1 MLRTGALAALNRN
14 TKSLT
19 SIAFVSVSALGTLL
33 LRLVWCD
40 RMIQHNLKW
49 IQNVNRFY
57 RLIASC
63 LLGAILVSAANA
75 VGETETL
82 AWQDLLPELDDTL
95 MLNDGVPW
103 GERVRLDLNDK
114 AVRIPGFIVPVDFEE
129 TQLVTRFLLVPYFG
143 ACIHEPAPPPNQTIY
158 AEFEPGYPLETLWDP
173 IWVEGKLSTLRVEE
187 DLATA
192 SYTLIADKIEPYE
205 Y

>member
-1 MLRTGALAALNRN
+1 M
-14 TKSLT
+14 
-19 SIAFVSVSALGTLL
+19 
-33 LRLVWCD
+33 
-40 RMIQHNLKW
+40 
-49 IQNVNRFY
+49 NRFY
-57 RLIASC
+57 RLIAGC